1 MVSQSGYS
9 FPKVFTMVYSHEE
22 VMNRL
27 SIFNAWFIG
36 RYMNESQTT
45 IIALHIDN
53 VQPRCRNQYPS
64 NNNPIVP
71 GIRPTFLAAILGAP
85 ELAVQVSSFIGFFG
99 PVYRLDPRPTSIY
112 LLMFQSVKSIISL
125 LTGET
130 KKLPVVVPF

>member
-1 MVSQSGYS
+1 MVMV
-9 FPKVFTMVYSHEE
+9 FPEVFTMVYSHEE

-85 ELAVQVSSFIGFFG
+85 ELAVQVSSFIGF
-99 PVYRLDPRPTSIY
+99 LDRYIGWIPG
-112 LLMFQSVKSIISL
+112 LLLFTYSCSSLSNLLSVS
-125 LTGET
+125 
-130 KKLPVVVPF
+130 

>member
-1 MVSQSGYS
+1 MVMV
-9 FPKVFTMVYSHEE
+9 FPEVFTMVYSHEE

-85 ELAVQVSSFIGFFG
+85 ELAVQVSSFIGLSF
-99 PVYRLDPRPTSIY
+99 
-112 LLMFQSVKSIISL
+112 LL
-125 LTGET
+125 
-130 KKLPVVVPF
+130 